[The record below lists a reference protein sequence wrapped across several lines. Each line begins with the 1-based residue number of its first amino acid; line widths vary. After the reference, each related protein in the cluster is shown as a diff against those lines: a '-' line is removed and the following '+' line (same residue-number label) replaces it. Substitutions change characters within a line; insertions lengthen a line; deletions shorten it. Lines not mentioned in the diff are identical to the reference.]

1 VEDCGRVDSL
11 GADSAPGSGA
21 SPSLIAARIPRR
33 VGADQ
38 IRRRA
43 YTGTRRAVGRRAAL
57 VCHLTVLLC
66 PVSIAAL
73 SSSMCFD
80 VGSREADRVGSVP
93 KRT

>member
-1 VEDCGRVDSL
+1 M
-11 GADSAPGSGA
+11 
-21 SPSLIAARIPRR
+21 
-33 VGADQ
+33 
-38 IRRRA
+38 
-43 YTGTRRAVGRRAAL
+43 RRAVERRAAL